1 MQALWYTVFY
11 NPIYNALIWIMSN
24 ITMGDIGFAVIV
36 LTIFVR
42 LVLFPISKKSV
53 RSQIMM
59 KHLAP
64 QLAQLKKDYPNKEE
78 QAKKTFELYKQY
90 NVNPFS
96 GCLFVLIQ
104 LPIIFALYYV
114 FYKGLDFG
122 SIERLYSFVHLPLSI
137 NEMFLGFVN
146 VNVNHNIILALLA
159 GITQFIQGYLASP
172 IKDKNA
178 EEKDKKDKTFQEQM
192 AESMA
197 INIKYVLPVFIAIIS
212 YQLSAAI
219 AIYWV
224 TSNLCTILQEWYVRK
239 TISTTPLIVKAK

>member
-1 MQALWYTVFY
+1 MQALWYTLFY
-11 NPIYNALIWIMSN
+11 NPIYNALVWIMSH

-42 LVLFPISKKSV
+42 LVLFPLSKKSV

-59 KHLAP
+59 KHIAP
-64 QLAQLKKDYPNKEE
+64 LLAQLKKDYPNKEE
-78 QAKKTFELYKQY
+78 QARKTFELYKQY

-114 FYKGLDFG
+114 FYKGLGFASADQ
-122 SIERLYSFVHLPLSI
+122 LYSFVQMPANVNSI
-137 NEMFLGFVN
+137 FLGFVN
-146 VNVNHNIILALLA
+146 VNVNHNIVLALLA
-159 GITQFIQGYLASP
+159 GITQFIQGYLANP

-178 EEKDKKDKTFQEQM
+178 EVKDRKDKTFQEQM
-192 AESMA
+192 ADSMA
-197 INIKYVLPVFIAIIS
+197 INIKYVLPVFITIIS

-239 TISTTPLIVKAK
+239 TISTTPLVLKAK